1 MGVFSEYLVEYW
13 SPKSPVKSEHP
24 LKDAIKEMNCKKL
37 TWAAQHDCSIF
48 VCSPLTKGLY
58 FEEGNYIWSV
68 YSHAMFNI
76 IQWVN
81 ENIVMCV
88 IDDNI
93 ITSNVKMRIATGMLN
108 RAVDKNELN
117 KDYAILAHD
126 ILVANIAELRFNL
139 ATEQLP
145 F

>member
-1 MGVFSEYLVEYW
+1 MGVFSEFLKIEYW
-13 SPKSPVKSEHP
+13 SPKSPVSEHP
-24 LKDAIKEMNCKKL
+24 LKDAIKEMNRNKL
-37 TWAAQHDCSIF
+37 KWEAQHDRGIF
-48 VCSPLTKGLY
+48 VCSPLTEGLY
-58 FEEGNYIWSV
+58 LERGNYIESM
-68 YSHAMFNI
+68 YSHAMLNI
-76 IQWVN
+76 IRWVN

-108 RAVDKNELN
+108 KAVDENKLN

-126 ILVANIAELRFNL
+126 ILVANIAELRFDL

>member
-24 LKDAIKEMNCKKL
+24 LKDAIEEMNRNKL
-37 TWAAQHDCSIF
+37 TWAAQHDHHVF
-48 VCSPLTKGLY
+48 ACSPLTKGLY
-58 FEEGNYIWSV
+58 FERGNYLESLHL
-68 YSHAMFNI
+68 HAMFNI

-108 RAVDKNELN
+108 RAVDKNKLN
-117 KDYAILAHD
+117 KDYAMLAHD
-126 ILVANIAELRFNL
+126 ILVANIAELRFSL